1 MNRLSVRSCWRARQK
16 SDEIGHHILFC
27 VGGYESVSSGR
38 NGYVRYGK
46 TGDRGVGCGGM
57 DGPTTV
63 EVVLSQ
69 LK

>member
-16 SDEIGHHILFC
+16 SNEIGHHALFC
-27 VGGYESVSSGR
+27 VGVCESVSSGR
-38 NGYVRYGK
+38 NEYVRYGK
-46 TGDRGVGCGGM
+46 TGDRGGCGGM
-57 DGPTTV
+57 GGPTTV